1 MLNFTLNADDK
12 LRSSLTLFS
21 MNDKEYNLECL
32 LFNHV
37 FYKVFTISL
46 FVSACANNAPPIMTD
61 EKFDSRVTDKGQTEF
76 VYGISWQNTSQES
89 LLRDGRT
96 EIKRPKTDER
106 FTQQR
111 PSRLAMQASNQTK
124 LDLEDQAAQSLKR
137 RLLKEQLCAKGY
149 EISNVIWKADSIRLL
164 GYCF

>member
-1 MLNFTLNADDK
+1 
-12 LRSSLTLFS
+12 
-21 MNDKEYNLECL
+21 
-32 LFNHV
+32 
-37 FYKVFTISL
+37 
-46 FVSACANNAPPIMTD
+46 MTN

-96 EIKRPKTDER
+96 QIKQPRRDDTFARQRPK
-106 FTQQR
+106 Q
-111 PSRLAMQASNQTK
+111 LAIQANNQTK
-124 LDLEDQAAQSLKR
+124 LDLEDQAAQALKR
-137 RLLKEQLCAKGY
+137 KLEKEQLCAKGY

>member
-1 MLNFTLNADDK
+1 
-12 LRSSLTLFS
+12 
-21 MNDKEYNLECL
+21 

-37 FYKVFTISL
+37 FLKVLVISL
-46 FVSACANNAPPIMTD
+46 VVSACANNAPPIMTD
-61 EKFDSRVTDKGQTEF
+61 EKFDSRVTDEGQTEF

-96 EIKRPKTDER
+96 EIKRPETDER
-106 FTQQR
+106 FLQER
-111 PSRLAMQASNQTK
+111 PNRMAIQANNQTK
-124 LDLEDQAAQSLKR
+124 LDLEDQAAQALKR
-137 RLLKEQLCAKGY
+137 RLVKEQLCAKGY